1 MERHRPGHV
10 GVDEPLEPN
19 KIVAGGDLPLR
30 GLRVQTPACEMAGFE
45 FQRMERQTKRAF
57 TLKADALA
65 AKQLGVS
72 LPSAP
77 IVTLDIDDVPSPD
90 PAGFARAWWLHLLA
104 SRPVHGEA
112 MRNCRVTRLQD
123 GSAPASISGDVCGES
138 TIALQKLA
146 STIGPC
152 SSNLPEAANRM
163 RPHH

>member
-1 MERHRPGHV
+1 
-10 GVDEPLEPN
+10 
-19 KIVAGGDLPLR
+19 
-30 GLRVQTPACEMAGFE
+30 MAGFE
-45 FQRMERQTKRAF
+45 FQRMERQTNRPF
-57 TLKADALA
+57 TLKAIALTS
-65 AKQLGVS
+65 KQLVIRFR
-72 LPSAP
+72 SAR

-90 PAGFARAWWLHLLA
+90 PAGFARALWLHLLA

-123 GSAPASISGDVCGES
+123 GSAPASISGDVCREA

-146 STIGPC
+146 ATIGPC